1 MRIQLLKVDAELERL
16 LVAARQHVMTEEEY
30 REQRISFAYGNLAI
44 DNPEITKEMVRE
56 AADHLRP
63 VR

>member
-1 MRIQLLKVDAELERL
+1 MRIQSLKVDAELEKL
-16 LVAARQHVMTEEEY
+16 LIAARTHVMTEEEY

-63 VR
+63 IR

>member
-1 MRIQLLKVDAELERL
+1 MRIQSLKVDAELEKL

-63 VR
+63 IR